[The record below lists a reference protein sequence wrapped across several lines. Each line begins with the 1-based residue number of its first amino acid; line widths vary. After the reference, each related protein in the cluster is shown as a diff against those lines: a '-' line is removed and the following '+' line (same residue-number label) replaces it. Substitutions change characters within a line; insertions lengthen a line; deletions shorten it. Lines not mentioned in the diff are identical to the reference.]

1 MDARELKAI
10 RQRLRLTQEQLAEKV
25 GVTTNSIARQERGE
39 LGIRESLARLLRLIA
54 QGARIA
60 EAPTHPGSR
69 RRYSASQPAEG
80 SRAAGAKN
88 KNRRRTRENS
98 VQGRRRAGLPKKSD

>member
-1 MDARELKAI
+1 MDAHELKAI

-60 EAPTHPGSR
+60 EATHPGSR